1 MRDVRVGVV
10 GAGWVVQNRH
20 LPGLAAAPGAR
31 VTEIWSRER
40 ARADHVAVEF
50 SIPTVVDDWRSIVA
64 SPSVD
69 AVVVATPPILHAPV
83 SIAALDAGKHV
94 LCQGRM
100 ARNLSEA
107 HAMLEAAAR
116 SERVAALY
124 PPRPGLK
131 GDRVVRRLLAS
142 GALGEV
148 REVRVTGMDSA
159 APTEGYRWQVD
170 PDVIGVNALTLGM
183 WAEVLQRWLGPV
195 ASVSATTAGGGEEG
209 TAVPDSI
216 AIVGRLASG
225 ATLSAHFSSAG
236 AFGPGSSI
244 EIFGTRGAIAYK
256 LFGDELRAATE
267 GDSEL
272 AVMEV
277 APGEERQQTTDREF
291 IEAIQTGSPISPTFE
306 DGVRYMEFCE
316 AVAVSA
322 AEGRAVILPLEAPAM
337 AAWGRRLG

>member
-1 MRDVRVGVV
+1 MTDVRVGVV

-31 VTEIWSRER
+31 VTEIWSRDA
-40 ARADHVAVEF
+40 ARAQQVAAAF
-50 SIPTVVDDWRSIVA
+50 DIPTVADDWRSIVA
-64 SPSVD
+64 SPAVD

-107 HAMLEAAAR
+107 RAMLDAAAR
-116 SERVAALY
+116 SDRVAALY

-142 GALGEV
+142 GALGDV
-148 REVRVTGMDSA
+148 REVRVTGMDYA
-159 APTEGYRWQVD
+159 APADGYRWQVD

-195 ASVSATTAGGGEEG
+195 ASVSAVTTATGDGG
-209 TAVPDSI
+209 VPDSI
-216 AIVGRLASG
+216 AIAGRLASG

-236 AFGPGSSI
+236 AFGAGSSI
-244 EIFGTRGAIAYK
+244 EVFGTHGAIAYK
-256 LFGDELRAATE
+256 LFGDELRTATE
-267 GDSEL
+267 GDAEL
-272 AVMEV
+272 ATIDV
-277 APGEERQQTTDREF
+277 APDEVREQTTDREF
-291 IEAIQTGSPISPTFE
+291 IEAIQTGSPVSPTFE

-316 AVAVSA
+316 AVALSA
-322 AEGRAVILPLEAPAM
+322 AEGRPVTLPLDAPAM
-337 AAWGRRLG
+337 DSWGRRLA

>member
-1 MRDVRVGVV
+1 MTDVRVGIV

-20 LPGLAAAPGAR
+20 LPGLATAPGAR
-31 VTEIWSRER
+31 VTEIWSRDATR
-40 ARADHVAVEF
+40 ARQVAAAF
-50 SIPTVVDDWRSIVA
+50 DIPTVADDWRSIVA
-64 SPSVD
+64 SPAVD

-83 SIAALDAGKHV
+83 SIAALDGGKHV

-107 HAMLEAAAR
+107 RAMLDAAAR

-131 GDRVVRRLLAS
+131 GDRVVRRLVSS
-142 GALGEV
+142 GALGDV
-148 REVRVTGMDSA
+148 REVRVTGMDYA
-159 APTEGYRWQVD
+159 APAEGYRWQVD

-195 ASVSATTAGGGEEG
+195 ASVSAVTTGGG
-209 TAVPDSI
+209 VPDSI
-216 AIVGRLASG
+216 AIAGRLAGG

-236 AFGPGSSI
+236 AFGAGSSI
-244 EIFGTRGAIAYK
+244 EIYGTRGAIAYK
-256 LFGDELRAATE
+256 LFGDELRTATE
-267 GDSEL
+267 GDAEL
-272 AVMEV
+272 AVLDVGADEV
-277 APGEERQQTTDREF
+277 REQTTDREF

-316 AVAVSA
+316 AVALSA
-322 AEGRAVILPLEAPAM
+322 AEGRPVSLPLEAPVM
-337 AAWGRRLG
+337 DAWGRRLG